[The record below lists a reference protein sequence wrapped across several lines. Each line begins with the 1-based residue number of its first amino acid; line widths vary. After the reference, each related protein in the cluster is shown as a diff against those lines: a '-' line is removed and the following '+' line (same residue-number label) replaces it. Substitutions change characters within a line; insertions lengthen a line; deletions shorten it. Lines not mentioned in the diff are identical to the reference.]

1 MHIYVLSP
9 IPEAEYRALA
19 TAAAESMW
27 LPSLLHKM
35 KFPLIHSPTLL
46 DDNLSATQLSFN
58 PLQHSRMKHIQIDLH
73 FMRDLVEKKFLHVQH
88 VHTND

>member
-1 MHIYVLSP
+1 MHISVLSP
-9 IPEAEYRALA
+9 IA

-27 LPSLLHKM
+27 LLSLLHKT

-46 DDNLSATQLSFN
+46 DDNLGATQLSFN

-73 FMRDLVEKKFLHVQH
+73 FVRDLVEKKFLHV
-88 VHTND
+88 HTND